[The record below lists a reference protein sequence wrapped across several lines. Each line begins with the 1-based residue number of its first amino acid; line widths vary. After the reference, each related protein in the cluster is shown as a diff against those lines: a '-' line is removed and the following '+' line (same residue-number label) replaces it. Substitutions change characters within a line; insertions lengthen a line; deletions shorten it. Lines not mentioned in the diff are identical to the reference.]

1 MTAKNIEKLLK
12 QALIHDGEMQYGL
25 YEYELEELLD
35 ELKLSLARD
44 NDDYIFA
51 VTENTGQCQLLRN
64 KISSCQ
70 L

>member
-35 ELKLSLARD
+35 ELNYLSL
-44 NDDYIFA
+44 
-51 VTENTGQCQLLRN
+51 
-64 KISSCQ
+64 KIMMITFLQ
-70 L
+70 